1 MSMGEWRHLRIL
13 HLTDLHFG
21 PKHRFSPPR
30 TADGT
35 FAAAAGTVSLL
46 DSVRADLAQID
57 AAAAGPAPAAQA
69 GAFRLIVAL
78 TGDLTESGDSKQ
90 FASARAFIDGMST
103 KPLLGCTLSEKD
115 VFVVPGNHDLSFSDE
130 SAAKRWVEYCL
141 FESDHRRR
149 MDVDAHMVDP
159 SRPSDLSTIVAGDG
173 LVVAQLNSCAYIRK
187 DDKSEVNRGHI
198 DTESLIRLDEQL
210 AKMTQGARDGAVKIA
225 LIHHHPVVLPML
237 VDAGKGYDGV
247 VNANPLLT
255 LLAKYR
261 FHAVLHG
268 HKHAPHTFSYD
279 AVCAWTTVP
288 VQPMMVI
295 AGGSAGMGDASEMPD
310 GPGVTNTYNIIDI
323 KWHPRSYQ
331 ARVHVETRGLVRHDR
346 ADGTDM
352 LPHRWHW
359 QTLRV
364 DDRVISTTRPWKP
377 QSPASLTL
385 RARSDAEDQAFD
397 DQRSKAI
404 DATRRNYPAI
414 EIMPSLHAGQGYE
427 ARVWI
432 ESQKDHSGYEEPV
445 NVEWS
450 AGPAFPQVY
459 RALASPGGS
468 FEARFSYF
476 KPMLIQARL
485 HWKKRKTPSLAYIY
499 AHLPQVDP

>member
-1 MSMGEWRHLRIL
+1 MSVGEWRHLRIL

-21 PKHRFSPPR
+21 PKHRFNPPK
-30 TADGT
+30 TADGS
-35 FAAAAGTVSLL
+35 FAAAAGTISLV
-46 DSVRADLAQID
+46 DSVRADLVKVD
-57 AAAAGPAPAAQA
+57 AAAGGSAPAAKA
-69 GAFRLIVAL
+69 EDVRLIVAL
-78 TGDLTESGDSKQ
+78 TGDLTEAGESKQ
-90 FASARAFIDGMST
+90 FAAARAFIDGMSS
-103 KPLLGCTLSEKD
+103 KPLLGCTLSEND
-115 VFVVPGNHDLSFSDE
+115 VFIVPGNHDLAFSDE

-141 FESDHRRR
+141 FEAEHRKR
-149 MDVDAHMVDP
+149 MGVAAHMLDP

-198 DTESLIRLDEQL
+198 DTEALIRLDEQL
-210 AKMTQGARDGAVKIA
+210 VQLSEQARDGAVKIA

-255 LLAKYR
+255 LLAKHR

-279 AVCAWTTVP
+279 AVCAWTSVP

-295 AGGSAGMGDASEMPD
+295 AGGSAGMGDPSEMPE

-331 ARVHVETRGLVRHDR
+331 ARVHVETRGLVRHDKK
-346 ADGTDM
+346 DGTEL

-359 QTLRV
+359 QTLRI
-364 DDRVISTTRPWKP
+364 DDRLISTTRPWKP
-377 QSPASLTL
+377 QTQGNLTL
-385 RARSDAEDQAFD
+385 RARSDTEDKAFD
-397 DQRSKAI
+397 DQRSKTI
-404 DATRRNYPAI
+404 DATRRNYLAI
-414 EIMPSLHAGQGYE
+414 EVMPSLRVGQGYE

-432 ESQKDHSGYEEPV
+432 EGQKDHSAYQEPV
-445 NVEWS
+445 SVEWS
-450 AGPAFPQVY
+450 AGPAFGQVY
-459 RALASPGGS
+459 RSLASAGGA

-485 HWKKRKTPSLAYIY
+485 YWKKRKNPSLAYIY